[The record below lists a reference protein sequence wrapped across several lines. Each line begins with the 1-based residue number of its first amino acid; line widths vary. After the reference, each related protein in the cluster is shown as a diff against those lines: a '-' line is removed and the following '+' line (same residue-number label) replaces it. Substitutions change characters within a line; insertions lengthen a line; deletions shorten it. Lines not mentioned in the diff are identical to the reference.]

1 MEIEAGSVMEGLRR
15 VPDPR
20 RRQGRRYNLPGLVG
34 MLLLATLHGE
44 TSLRGMWLW
53 GCHQWERIAGPLDL
67 WGTKGP
73 PSYGTV
79 RELMVKIDIA
89 GLAQALGMEAQTERE
104 EGYSVDGKVLRGS
117 KRATD
122 PALRVVTAVGHQF
135 QQIWGQQAAVG
146 GDEVEAAVALLHEM
160 PLAGRVVSLD
170 AGLLQRPVVK
180 TIEEKG
186 GPTSARSKAI
196 MARFMT

>member
-1 MEIEAGSVMEGLRR
+1 MEIQEGSVMDGLRR
-15 VPDPR
+15 IPDPR

-34 MLLLATLHGE
+34 MLLLAALHGE

-53 GCHQWERIAGPLDL
+53 GCHQWERIAGPLEL

-73 PSYGTV
+73 PSYGAV
-79 RELMVKIDIA
+79 RELMARIDVTA
-89 GLAQALGMEAQTERE
+89 LAQALGMESQTETE
-104 EGYSVDGKVLRGS
+104 AGYSVDGKVLRGS
-117 KRATD
+117 KRATQ

-135 QQIWGQQAAVG
+135 QQIWGQQAVVA
-146 GDEVEAAVALLHEM
+146 GDEVGAAVALLQQM
-160 PLAGRVVSLD
+160 PLAERIVSLD

-186 GPTSARSKAI
+186 GPTSAPSKPITASS
-196 MARFMT
+196 MT